1 VKPSTASPD
10 GQVLPRELSEFLVEF
25 LGAHQRFAMYPAG
38 HPLLDPSVDSLLRR
52 LNQVFL
58 ERPTLTIAV
67 TPSQLIVSGVPTDP
81 EHSLLRDLA
90 ARLHRR
96 NIGGIR
102 FLRGVGRAEL
112 GSLVGVV
119 ALEGDGQIVSP
130 HDEPGVQWP
139 HIRLL
144 GPEYDRLQFVDE
156 EDDERSLFDPLGGT
170 WAGRLW
176 LGLARAALGEQLS
189 DQAAALAEPEEIARA
204 ISTMSGDARRDE
216 HVVTALADLADACRG
231 RGRVETLALQR
242 QLSRLIGGI
251 APAALERL
259 MHMGGSLERR
269 RRWLLQAAD
278 IMAADVIVALVDAAA
293 RASNR
298 TLSPAI
304 LQLLSK
310 LSVHAGDGAPRT
322 RLRAEQ
328 ALRERIRTLIER
340 WEAAPAGGTP
350 EYERVLEALPGAE
363 RDAEAVLVYGPE
375 PQRIILTSLE
385 LGLVQAG
392 TRRAVDRMI
401 ERGETGLLLDLLER
415 LPATDPGATEI
426 RGWVHAPG
434 TVRRLLAFEP
444 PELETLARVLP
455 ATGLDAL
462 GPLLDALGAAKER
475 KVRARLMDLV
485 AHLGPGAGEEI
496 AARITGAPWYVQR
509 NLLRLLAALPA
520 LPEGFSIAAHVRH
533 PDPRVRH
540 EALRIML
547 RDRARRSDGVRLAL
561 QSSDPPTLRL
571 GIVAAAESCPP
582 NVTPLLLERIRSTM
596 LDPQLR
602 ALAIRAVA
610 SVDHP
615 SVVAMLLSF
624 AEATG
629 RLPFLR
635 KLAPRSPE
643 MLAALAGLAAHW
655 PYHLEAGRVLALAA
669 RSRDPEVR
677 KAGAMPA
684 REPGADAV
692 PSPRVIM

>member
-1 VKPSTASPD
+1 MPSTPD
-10 GQVLPRELSEFLVEF
+10 GEVLPRDLSEFLVEL
-25 LGAHQRFAMYPAG
+25 LGAQQRFAMYPPG
-38 HPLLDPSVDSLLRR
+38 HPLLDPSVDSLLRK

-58 ERPTLTIAV
+58 ERLSLTVAV

-81 EHSLLRDLA
+81 DHSLLRDLA
-90 ARLHRR
+90 SRLHRR

-102 FLRGVGRAEL
+102 LLRGVGRAEL
-112 GSLVGVV
+112 GSLVGVI
-119 ALEGDGQIVSP
+119 ALEGEGWIASP

-139 HIRLL
+139 HIRIF
-144 GPEYDRLQFVDE
+144 GPDYDRLQFADE
-156 EDDERSLFDPLGGT
+156 EDEDRAHFDPLGGS

-176 LGLARAALGEQLS
+176 IGLARASLGAQYT
-189 DQAAALAEPEEIARA
+189 DQAAALAEPEAIAQA
-204 ISTMSGDARRDE
+204 INEVSGNAQRDE
-216 HVVTALADLADACRG
+216 HIITALGDLADACRG
-231 RGRVETLALQR
+231 RGRAETTGLQR
-242 QLSRLIGGI
+242 QLSRLIGAI
-251 APAALERL
+251 APTALERL

-269 RRWLLQAAD
+269 RRWLLQATD
-278 IMAADVIVALVDAAA
+278 IMAADVIVSLVDAAA

-310 LSVHAGDGAPRT
+310 LSVHAGEGAPRT

-328 ALRERIRTLIER
+328 VLRERIRTLIEH
-340 WEAAPAGGTP
+340 WDATPATGTP
-350 EYERVLEALPGAE
+350 EYERVLESLPAAE
-363 RDAEAVLVYGPE
+363 RDVEPVLVYAPE

-392 TRRAVDRMI
+392 TRRAVDRMV

-415 LPATDPGATEI
+415 LPADDPGAVEI
-426 RGWVHAPG
+426 RGWVHTPG

-444 PELETLARVLP
+444 PELETLARILP
-455 ATGLDAL
+455 AIGLAGL
-462 GPLLDALGAAKER
+462 GPLLDALGSAKER
-475 KVRARLMDLV
+475 KVRARLIDLV
-485 AHLGPGAGEEI
+485 AQLGPGAGEEI
-496 AARITGAPWYVQR
+496 AARIGGAPWYVQR
-509 NLLRLLAALPA
+509 NLLRLLAMLPA

-533 PDPRVRH
+533 QDPRVRH

-547 RDRARRSDGVRLAL
+547 KDRARRADGVRLAL

-571 GIVAAAESCPP
+571 GIVAAAEACPP
-582 NVTPLLLERIRSTM
+582 NVAPLLLERIRSTM
-596 LDPQLR
+596 LDPQLK

-624 AEATG
+624 TMTIGA
-629 RLPFLR
+629 LPFLR

-655 PYHLEAGRVLALAA
+655 PYHVEAGKVLSMAA
-669 RSRDPEVR
+669 RSRDPEIR
-677 KAGAMPA
+677 KAGALSP
-684 REPGADAV
+684 READADAV
-692 PSPRVIM
+692 ASPRVIL

>member
-1 VKPSTASPD
+1 
-10 GQVLPRELSEFLVEF
+10 
-25 LGAHQRFAMYPAG
+25 M
-38 HPLLDPSVDSLLRR
+38 
-52 LNQVFL
+52 
-58 ERPTLTIAV
+58 
-67 TPSQLIVSGVPTDP
+67 
-81 EHSLLRDLA
+81 RDLA

-112 GSLVGVV
+112 GSLLGVV
-119 ALEGDGQIVSP
+119 ALEGEGQVISP
-130 HDEPGVQWP
+130 HDEPGVEWP

-156 EDDERSLFDPLGGT
+156 EDDERSLFDPLGGS

-176 LGLARAALGEQLS
+176 LGLARAALGEHLS

-204 ISTMSGDARRDE
+204 ISGMRGDARRDE

-231 RGRVETLALQR
+231 RGRAETLALQR
-242 QLSRLIGGI
+242 QLSRLIGAI
-251 APAALERL
+251 EPAALERL

-328 ALRERIRTLIER
+328 ALRERIRALIEK
-340 WEAAPAGGTP
+340 WEASPTGLTP
-350 EYERVLEALPGAE
+350 DYERVLEALPGAE
-363 RDAEAVLVYGPE
+363 RDAEDVLVYGPE

-415 LPATDPGATEI
+415 LPADPGAGEI
-426 RGWVHAPG
+426 RAWVHAPG
-434 TVRRLLAFEP
+434 TVRRLLAVEP
-444 PELETLARVLP
+444 PDLETLARLLP
-455 ATGLDAL
+455 AVGLDAL
-462 GPLLDALGAAKER
+462 GPVLDALGAAKER

-485 AHLGPGAGEEI
+485 AHLGPGAGAEI

-520 LPEGFSIAAHVRH
+520 LPDGFSIAAHVRH

-547 RDRARRSDGVRLAL
+547 KDKARRSDGVRLAL

-582 NVTPLLLERIRSTM
+582 NVAPLLLERIRSTM

-602 ALAIRAVA
+602 ALAIRAIA

-624 AEATG
+624 TQAPG

-643 MLAALAGLAAHW
+643 MLVALAGLAAHW

-692 PSPRVIM
+692 PAPRVIM